1 MGGAQ
6 RYPSISV
13 SAAKLMGFAT
23 LYPSYGLVLAGIAA
37 LKFAPS

>member
-1 MGGAQ
+1 
-6 RYPSISV
+6 
-13 SAAKLMGFAT
+13 MGFAS